1 MSLGSNQPLLAKT
14 KNFSFKPTQVNK
26 RSQQL
31 RPTIKPVPRRLSFQI
46 GHNLSPDTK
55 ADHLQ
60 FGLMKK
66 GQRQHHHI
74 LKPKMGSQQYNQIQH
89 KIMGYIPVCT
99 WLDKVKE
106 IQNTF
111 FFICS
116 KQKCNTFTWIV
127 VCFKLY
133 SPLWIHKTTIPRH
146 SGLTKLTPFNLPA
159 TILSFNKFFSFIM
172 LVKCIILF
180 FKVYNKPK
188 QLRGWHLGS
197 YNTSV
202 QYLMAV

>member
-14 KNFSFKPTQVNK
+14 KNFSLKPTPVNK

-74 LKPKMGSQQYNQIQH
+74 MKPQMGSQQYNQIQH
-89 KIMGYIPVCT
+89 KWAI
-99 WLDKVKE
+99 
-106 IQNTF
+106 F
-111 FFICS
+111 RF
-116 KQKCNTFTWIV
+116 
-127 VCFKLY
+127 
-133 SPLWIHKTTIPRH
+133 
-146 SGLTKLTPFNLPA
+146 A
-159 TILSFNKFFSFIM
+159 
-172 LVKCIILF
+172 
-180 FKVYNKPK
+180 
-188 QLRGWHLGS
+188 RGWIR
-197 YNTSV
+197 
-202 QYLMAV
+202 